1 MRAKSKCKFHEME
14 TCVGSSRNNEEV
26 IVADIQWPVERTEGS
41 KSWKIRG
48 REWRQITESLA
59 QNKCSKCGYY
69 WYMPSLC
76 CWYKLGLHSFL
87 QHFQQVP
94 FPKKKAC
101 GTDYGPITSPQCH
114 QWSIW
119 VLIDPGLSVSD
130 NCFSSFQGPV
140 HPNEDASLAL
150 ASCMAGKEQCNQK
163 SPSRWRSS
171 VEHLPCMSV
180 TSLPPAAVLAAS
192 HYSSSWV
199 KGPPLL
205 VFSWSFDRLSALSFP
220 TASCHLS

>member
-1 MRAKSKCKFHEME
+1 MWLLLIYAIP
-14 TCVGSSRNNEEV
+14 VLL
-26 IVADIQWPVERTEGS
+26 IQVRITSFSLTLSTSPVS
-41 KSWKIRG
+41 
-48 REWRQITESLA
+48 
-59 QNKCSKCGYY
+59 
-69 WYMPSLC
+69 
-76 CWYKLGLHSFL
+76 
-87 QHFQQVP
+87 
-94 FPKKKAC
+94 KKKAC
-101 GTDYGPITSPQCH
+101 WTDYGPITFPQCH

-150 ASCMAGKEQCNQK
+150 ASRMAGKEQCNEK
-163 SPSRWRSS
+163 APSRWRSS

-192 HYSSSWV
+192 HSSSSWV
-199 KGPPLL
+199 KGPPFL
-205 VFSWSFDRLSALSFP
+205 VISWSFDRLSALSFP